1 MPFSL
6 KNASQSFQ
14 QLTDRTFADQ
24 PAVFV
29 YLDDNL
35 VATATDEDHLQV
47 LRQVLQLLKDNGLVL
62 NLEQCEFFQDTI
74 SFLGHKVHSGGVEP
88 LAVHVDAITNSPP
101 PSTSKEL
108 QGFLGMINFY
118 CRFIPASAARTL
130 RPLTEALKGNPKVLS
145 WTAEMQT
152 TAIRVALAAT
162 VPLTHL
168 LPTAE
173 LSLATDASDS
183 HIGSILQ
190 QWESGAWRPL
200 GFFSRKLPETEI
212 EYSIFDRELLA
223 TFYSIRY
230 FRIMLEGRHFQL

>member
-1 MPFSL
+1 
-6 KNASQSFQ
+6 
-14 QLTDRTFADQ
+14 
-24 PAVFV
+24 
-29 YLDDNL
+29 
-35 VATATDEDHLQV
+35 
-47 LRQVLQLLKDNGLVL
+47 
-62 NLEQCEFFQDTI
+62 
-74 SFLGHKVHSGGVEP
+74 
-88 LAVHVDAITNSPP
+88 
-101 PSTSKEL
+101 
-108 QGFLGMINFY
+108 
-118 CRFIPASAARTL
+118 
-130 RPLTEALKGNPKVLS
+130 
-145 WTAEMQT
+145 MQT

>member
-1 MPFSL
+1 M
-6 KNASQSFQ
+6 
-14 QLTDRTFADQ
+14 DHTFADQ

-29 YLDDNL
+29 YLDNNL

-62 NLEQCEFFQDTI
+62 NLAQCEFFQDTI

-88 LAVHVDAITNSPP
+88 LAVHVDTITNSLPP
-101 PSTSKEL
+101 LTPKEL
-108 QGFLGMINFY
+108 QRFLGMINFY
-118 CRFIPASAARTL
+118 CRFIPASACTL
-130 RPLTEALKGNPKVLS
+130 HPLTEALKGNPKGLS

-152 TAIRVALAAT
+152 TAVRVALAAT
-162 VPLTHL
+162 VPLTHP

-190 QWESGAWRPL
+190 Q
-200 GFFSRKLPETEI
+200 
-212 EYSIFDRELLA
+212 
-223 TFYSIRY
+223 
-230 FRIMLEGRHFQL
+230 